1 MGKFSQI
8 EFWEEMMTSKS
19 IIEHFRDMPD
29 PREDNRRHLLL
40 DIIVIVICA
49 SICGAEKW
57 DDIEAFGK
65 AKESWFRRF
74 LTLPHGIPSH
84 DTIARVFSKLSPE
97 HLNERFYS
105 WVSAVK
111 PQSDEQE
118 IVNIDGKT
126 LRRSHDRR
134 NGTSAIHMVSAWAS
148 NAGLILGQRKV
159 DQKSNEITAIPELLA
174 MLELEGC
181 VVTIDAMGTQT
192 GIAEKIVTQKADY
205 VLALKGNQSTLK
217 DDVELF
223 FQDVPQNATE
233 ETDYHK
239 SVNKDHGRI
248 EIREC
253 WITSEI
259 GWIEGKDKWAGLK
272 SICAVRST
280 RTIGDERR
288 QETRYFISS
297 LGVGA
302 QRMGEIVRAH
312 WGIENSLHWVLD
324 VAFRED
330 ECRKRKDHSAEN
342 FAILR
347 HITLNLLKQEKT
359 CKRSIAGKRLL
370 AGWDQGYMEKV
381 LFNS

>member
-1 MGKFSQI
+1 MA
-8 EFWEEMMTSKS
+8 SKS
-19 IIEHFRDMPD
+19 IIEHFKDMPD
-29 PREDNRRHLLL
+29 PREDNRRHLLI

-57 DDIEAFGK
+57 DDIEAFGT
-65 AKESWFRRF
+65 AKEQWLRRF

-97 HLNERFYS
+97 VLNERFHG

-111 PQSDEQE
+111 PQNDQE
-118 IVNIDGKT
+118 VVNIDGKT
-126 LRRSHDRR
+126 LRRSHDRS
-134 NGTSAIHMVSAWAS
+134 NGNPAIHMVSAWAS
-148 NAGLILGQRKV
+148 TAGLILGQRKV

-192 GIAEKIVTQKADY
+192 DIATKIITQEADY

-223 FQDVPQNATE
+223 FQDVPQTTTE

-248 EIREC
+248 EVREC
-253 WITSEI
+253 WTTSEI
-259 GWIEGKDKWAGLK
+259 EWIDGKDKWTGIK

-280 RTIGDERR
+280 RTIGDETN
-288 QETRYFISS
+288 QEIRYFISS
-297 LGVGA
+297 LDVGA
-302 QRMGEIVRAH
+302 HRMGEIIRAH

-330 ECRKRKDHSAEN
+330 ECRKRKDNSAEN

-347 HITLNLLKQEKT
+347 HITLNLLKREKT
-359 CKRSIAGKRLL
+359 RKRSTAGKRLL
-370 AGWDQGYMEKV
+370 AGWDQSYMEKV
-381 LFNS
+381 LFSS